1 MRLWPT
7 HLELRRGLLVCGM
20 AAALLAG
27 GRAQGAPLSE
37 SPIALNLSEA
47 RFWDGPTIADGKV
60 TRPELCGLP
69 APCPTY
75 ALHVEGGGE
84 RLRVAIDTPARDD
97 SFRVELID
105 AAGVVVA
112 RAENGNQFNA
122 EAFVEQPAAGL
133 WTVRVVPT
141 NATHAAFRLRAKL
154 EAPSE
159 RRAKP
164 AVPLLPNLKSVPPYE
179 FGFVAPANPLNS
191 TAPDAANPPRDAA
204 GVHPLSCAPDELL
217 PQAPGDSAPRRCLRF
232 TAGPINV
239 GPGPYEM
246 RYSLAEDLLAGR
258 ATPPILR
265 GPRTQR
271 IHFSDGTTS
280 ERDGGTYSFHTTH
293 AHFHDDGVLTYDLYR
308 VIPAAPPRLE
318 RAGEGTKSGFCYA
331 DQLFGEWRRFT
342 QARPRTLEA
351 SIAGCFSASDGSLVL
366 SAGWGDTYRWQRAGQ
381 YVEFEGQ
388 GDGLY
393 VLRSTVDLAN
403 HVLETDDADNS
414 AYALIRVTGDSV
426 RLIERGQGLSPWDP
440 GKVEFNGAGP
450 ASEE

>member
-1 MRLWPT
+1 MRLKPT
-7 HLELRRGLLVCGM
+7 HRELRRRLLVWGVAAGLL
-20 AAALLAG
+20 G
-27 GRAQGAPLSE
+27 GGQVQSAHSSE
-37 SPIALNLSEA
+37 FTIALRVGEA
-47 RFWDGPTIADGKV
+47 HFWDGPTITDGKV
-60 TRPELCGLP
+60 TRAELCGHP
-69 APCPTY
+69 SPCPTY
-75 ALHVEGGGE
+75 TLHVDDGGE

-97 SFRVELID
+97 RFRVELID

-112 RAENGNQFNA
+112 SAENGNQFNA
-122 EAFVEQPAAGL
+122 EAFVEQPGAGL

-141 NATHAAFRLRAKL
+141 NATHAAFRLRARL
-154 EAPSE
+154 EAPPE
-159 RRAKP
+159 PLPEP

-179 FGFVAPANPLNS
+179 FGLIAPVNPLNS
-191 TAPDAANPPRDAA
+191 IAPDAANPPLDAL
-204 GVHPLSCAPDELL
+204 GVHPLSCAPDERV
-217 PQAPGDSAPRRCLRF
+217 PQSPGDTAPRRCLRF

-239 GPGPYEM
+239 GPGLYEM
-246 RYSLAEDLLAGR
+246 RYGLAEDLVAGR
-258 ATPPILR
+258 AVPPILR

-293 AHFHDDGVLTYDLYR
+293 AHFHDDGVLTYDLFR
-308 VIPAAPPRLE
+308 VIPGAPPQLAP
-318 RAGEGTKSGFCYA
+318 AGEGTKSGFCYA

-381 YVEFEGQ
+381 YVEFGGQ

-393 VLRSTVDLAN
+393 VVRSTVDLAN

-440 GKVEFNGAGP
+440 RKVEFNGAGP
-450 ASEE
+450 ASED